1 MSDMTATADVSVSF
15 AAMASTVT
23 IRVGPDATSPQDAIE
38 RARRVFREVE
48 RQCTR
53 FDPQS
58 PLMQAN
64 AAGDEWHLV
73 PQYCFAA
80 LAEAASAH
88 EVTNSIF
95 DPRVLSALLEMGY
108 DRSLPFAAGDV
119 EIRSHAVPVAQRR
132 ANGPW
137 RPRFDPARGAV
148 QIGPVPV
155 DLGGIAK
162 GLAIR
167 WAAEEISR
175 DCGSYLIEAGGDC
188 YLSGDG
194 PDGAGWQVAVE
205 DPRGGT
211 LPIAVLS
218 VRSTGCAT
226 SSIRLRQWTVGG
238 RRVHHLIDPRTGTPG
253 GHGLLAV
260 TVVGADPAMDEVW
273 SKVLFLGGRD
283 DIAAQASAHGLAA
296 TWVADDG
303 AIGMSEHIAPAV
315 IWQAS

>member
-1 MSDMTATADVSVSF
+1 MSEVTTAADVSVSF
-15 AAMASTVT
+15 PAMASTVT
-23 IRVGPDATSPQDAIE
+23 IRLGQSTTSPQDGIE
-38 RARRVFREVE
+38 RAREVFREVE

-64 AAGDEWHLV
+64 AAGDEWHVV

-80 LAEAASAH
+80 LGEAASAH
-88 EVTNSIF
+88 RATNSTF

-119 EIRSHAVPVAQRR
+119 EIRGHSVPVAQRR
-132 ANGPW
+132 ANAHW
-137 RPRFDPARGAV
+137 RPRFDPARSAV

-167 WAAEEISR
+167 WAAEQISR
-175 DCGSYLIEAGGDC
+175 DCDSYLIEAGGDC
-188 YLSGDG
+188 YLAGDG
-194 PDGAGWQVAVE
+194 PKGAGWQVAVE

-211 LPIAVLS
+211 RPIAVLS

-226 SSIRLRQWTVGG
+226 SSIRLRQWTVAG

-273 SKVLFLGGRD
+273 SKVLFLSGRD

-296 TWVADDG
+296 LWIADDG
-303 AIGMSEHIAPAV
+303 AIRMSEHIAPAV